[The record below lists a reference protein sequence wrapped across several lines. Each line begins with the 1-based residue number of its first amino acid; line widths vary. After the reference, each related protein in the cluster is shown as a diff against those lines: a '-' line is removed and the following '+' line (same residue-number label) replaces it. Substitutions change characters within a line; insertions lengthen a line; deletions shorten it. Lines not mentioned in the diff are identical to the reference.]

1 MQKEM
6 KSLCENHIYDLV
18 KLPKAKK
25 ALKNKWSYRLKI
37 ENNSLR
43 PRYNTRFVVKGFG
56 QKKDIDFEEMFSLVV
71 RMSSIRVVLGLATC
85 LNLEEKKLDM
95 KTTFLHGDL
104 EEEIYMEWPTWK
116 SRKKKIQCVSSERV
130 CMSSNY

>member
-1 MQKEM
+1 M

-104 EEEIYMEWPTWK
+104 EEEIYMEQSTWK